1 MIFFKGSKLQFY
13 NLFSY
18 KTGED
23 FIYFLLAAL
32 EQLKLN
38 PERAEVVLMGAIEK
52 NFQLYD
58 LVFRYIG
65 EAGLYQIII
74 YVLLG
79 LPSYFS
85 GYQNIA
91 MTFLAPDQE
100 HWCAVDRL
108 LEFPHKQQKYVGE

>member
-1 MIFFKGSKLQFY
+1 MADTPPHIETTIVRKSHVEIVGSPESGIPMETK
-13 NLFSY
+13 SISDV
-18 KTGED
+18 KSDSRVKKIAD
-23 FIYFLLAAL
+23 F
-32 EQLKLN
+32 
-38 PERAEVVLMGAIEK
+38 
-52 NFQLYD
+52 D